1 MCSILNHQTCKS
13 HVKANYRHHHH
24 HMQIIC
30 LQKLI
35 CGSLLPN
42 TTLSTTN
49 WIANKYLE
57 QKKLPC
63 KSLVSDRHYS
73 TVSFMIPLPQLSEY
87 YLKNVTKIWGG
98 CKSLLLSSTSSILQ
112 AVLMIQLMCW
122 YLSGSTP
129 WQLRINWTA
138 TDTALHYS
146 YSDGKSSGEDTLLLL
161 SAFNLVMIFE
171 VFYYF
176 IYPDYFHSWEQSGL
190 YCLELRWIDAV
201 KWNLSQSCK

>member
-13 HVKANYRHHHH
+13 HVKANYHHH

-57 QKKLPC
+57 QKKLRC

-87 YLKNVTKIWGG
+87 YLK
-98 CKSLLLSSTSSILQ
+98 
-112 AVLMIQLMCW
+112 M
-122 YLSGSTP
+122 
-129 WQLRINWTA
+129 LRR
-138 TDTALHYS
+138 
-146 YSDGKSSGEDTLLLL
+146 SGEAVSHSCSLPHHQFFRQFWWSSWCVDTYQGQHHGNSELTELPLILPSTTPTPMGRVQVRIRCYYCQL
-161 SAFNLVMIFE
+161 STLWWFLK
-171 VFYYF
+171 YF
-176 IYPDYFHSWEQSGL
+176 IILFIQTIFIPGNKVVFT
-190 YCLELRWIDAV
+190 A
-201 KWNLSQSCK
+201 